1 MSNNQSNSI
10 VVEKIKTFITNNDRF
25 LLTSHVNPDGDG
37 IGSAMALKHAL
48 LGLGKQ
54 AEIIIDGKMP
64 QTYSFL
70 SNCNWVMDVS
80 SVHSTVEKFKAVI
93 TCDAPN
99 IERLGLAS
107 KFIDEGAVILN
118 LDHHVSNESFGT
130 IDCVILDAASTTQIV
145 ADILRWLCVDL
156 TSDIAESIYLGLIFD
171 TGRFK
176 YSNTTPSVFA
186 LAAELVIAGV
196 KPENISG
203 KIYSNKTY
211 ETVQALGV
219 FLDSIELHCQ
229 GRVSTAQFDLE
240 YTNSK
245 TWPKVDTEGFI
256 NYALDVTGVEVA
268 CSFREV
274 EMGLTRV
281 SFRAKRDFDVNSLAS
296 VWGGGGHQ
304 KASGCTLEMKLAEAK
319 KTVLDEVARRL

>member
-176 YSNTTPSVFA
+176 YSN
-186 LAAELVIAGV
+186 
-196 KPENISG
+196 
-203 KIYSNKTY
+203 KTY